1 MIWIRGETGRLAV
14 RCDRV
19 VASQEVVVRPY
30 GDLLRDVPGVSGA
43 TTLGDGEAVNVLD
56 VATL

>member
-1 MIWIRGETGRLAV
+1 M